1 MMPIPTIS
9 SSTATAI
16 SIHPRKK
23 NGCCAQT
30 FTNKQIGLI
39 GKMDWQP
46 VTKG

>member
-1 MMPIPTIS
+1 MMPISTIS

-16 SIHPRKK
+16 SVHPGKK
-23 NGCCAQT
+23 NGRCAQT